1 MARLGHAAAHRCQTM
16 KPEPSLP
23 AARDKLL
30 FTPGPLTT
38 SLSVKQAM
46 LHDAGSWHYE
56 FNAIV
61 RQVREQLLA
70 VAGLDRDAGYEA
82 ILLQGS
88 GTFGIEAIFATCVPP
103 HGKVLVLANGAYGE
117 RMLQILRMARID
129 HAALRTPEATTI
141 DPAVVD
147 RFLAE

>member
-38 SLSVKQAM
+38 SLSVNQAM

-56 FNAIV
+56 FNTIV

-70 VAGLDRDAGYEA
+70 VARLDRESGYDA
-82 ILLQGS
+82 ILVQGC
-88 GTFGIEAIFATCVPP
+88 GALGNDAVFATCVPAR
-103 HGKVLVLANGAYGE
+103 GKVLVLASGAYGE
-117 RMLQILRMARID
+117 RI
-129 HAALRTPEATTI
+129 E
-141 DPAVVD
+141 
-147 RFLAE
+147 